1 MVPTSEVKNMCLD
14 YNDFLMGGPK
24 VSVRYFQTGNPNS
37 DEEMAV
43 ALIKYAVTK
52 VFRWN
57 LDDVMRYIRTTSV
70 INDMGLQTAYGK
82 LRFPPE
88 ISPDKMPYYIADFIW
103 PNNKL
108 LSKQAMVT
116 LEYRHVLHTQS
127 GKFKKNYFHSLDGK
141 YRMGVCLMDAISNSL
156 PVDDTMDLYAQ
167 FADEG
172 KALAWV
178 KNKRLDPVR
187 SFFPTCL
194 DMLHSLLP
202 EDRKSEYYYE
212 MFKQMSPVMTRLGT
226 KGNKENV
233 TKKFTPVKVKEPES
247 KLDANFGKFKSTLK
261 NKADE
266 VAGEYKINWTIRKG
280 SENNG

>member
-57 LDDVMRYIRTTSV
+57 LDDVMRYVRSTSV

-82 LRFPPE
+82 LRFPAE
-88 ISPDKMPYYIADFIW
+88 ISPDKMPFYIADFIW

-108 LSKQAMVT
+108 LSKQSMVT
-116 LEYRHVLHTQS
+116 LEYHHVLHTQS

-141 YRMGVCLMDAISNSL
+141 YRMGVCLMDAISKSL
-156 PVDDTMDLYAQ
+156 PADDTMDLYAQ

-172 KALAWV
+172 KASAWV
-178 KNKRLDPVR
+178 KTWRLDPVK
-187 SFFPTCL
+187 SFFPNCL

-212 MFKQMSPVMTRLGT
+212 MFKHMSPVMTKLGT
-226 KGNKENV
+226 KGNKESI
-233 TKKFTPVKVKEPES
+233 TKKYTTLQAKEPES
-247 KLDANFGKFKSTLK
+247 KLETNFGKFKTAFK
-261 NKADE
+261 AKADE
-266 VAGEYKINWTIRKG
+266 AAGAYKINWTIRKG
-280 SENNG
+280 SEDNG